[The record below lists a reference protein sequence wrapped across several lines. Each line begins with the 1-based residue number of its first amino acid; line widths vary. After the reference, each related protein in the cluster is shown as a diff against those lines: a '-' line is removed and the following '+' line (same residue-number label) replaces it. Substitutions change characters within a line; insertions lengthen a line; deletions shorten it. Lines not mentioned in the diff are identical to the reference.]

1 MATWLLD
8 ITDFQLTQKYW
19 DGTNTYSH
27 LKWTENGFTPEFLDI
42 SELEL
47 VAERYENTEQL

>member
-1 MATWLLD
+1 MATWLPD
-8 ITDFQLTQKYW
+8 ITDFQLMQKYW
-19 DGTNTYSH
+19 DGTNTYLC
-27 LKWTENGFTPEFLDI
+27 LKWTENGFTPEFSDI